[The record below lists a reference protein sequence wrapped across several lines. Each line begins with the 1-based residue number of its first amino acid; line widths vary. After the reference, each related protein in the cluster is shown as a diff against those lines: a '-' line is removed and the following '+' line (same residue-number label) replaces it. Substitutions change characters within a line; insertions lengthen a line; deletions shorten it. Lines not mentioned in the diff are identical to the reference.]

1 MKIFMLKRIIPLA
14 IMFAIIVA
22 AYWSVMQD
30 VKKLNDD
37 DVFICVDTV
46 KECKVYVSPKTFK
59 VTGENSFDVTVKKF
73 FYNQL
78 LVTEE
83 KFSFRQDGDTIFY
96 SVDNSDKNFKIAN
109 DKIATEIW
117 NYFIKS
123 LKP

>member
-1 MKIFMLKRIIPLA
+1 MRNFIITRIIL
-14 IMFAIIVA
+14 FAAVFAVIVF

-30 VKKLNDD
+30 VHQLSDD
-37 DVFICVDTV
+37 DEFICVDTV

-59 VTGENSFDVTVKKF
+59 VTGENSFEVTVKKF
-73 FYNQL
+73 FYNKL

-123 LKP
+123 LNP

>member
-1 MKIFMLKRIIPLA
+1 MLKRIIPLA

-96 SVDNSDKNFKIAN
+96 SVDDSDKNFKIAN

-123 LKP
+123 LNP